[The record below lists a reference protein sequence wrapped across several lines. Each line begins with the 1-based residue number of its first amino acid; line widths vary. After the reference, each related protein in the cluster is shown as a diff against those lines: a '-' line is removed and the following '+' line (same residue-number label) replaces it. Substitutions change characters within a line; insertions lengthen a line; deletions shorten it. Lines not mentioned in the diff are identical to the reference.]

1 MTRHCTAEVKVE
13 WVVKY
18 TSPSKGRV
26 TSIYDSEK
34 FAREYYEEKK
44 EAKRRGVS
52 LIKRTTTVEEIEE
65 K

>member
-18 TSPSKGRV
+18 TSPDKGRRAILFD
-26 TSIYDSEK
+26 TEK
-34 FAREYYEEKK
+34 YAREYFAEKK
-44 EAKRRGVS
+44 EAKRRGVA

>member
-1 MTRHCTAEVKVE
+1 MTRHCRAEVKVE

-18 TSPSKGRV
+18 TSPSRGRV
-26 TSIYDSEK
+26 TAVYETEK
-34 FAREYYEEKK
+34 FAREYFEEKK
-44 EAKRRGVS
+44 EAKRRGVA